1 MTVWGYMPLPVARSA
16 CVVVA
21 GVCRPSASQ
30 LLEWLAEGLAD
41 SGFHAPP
48 HRLLN
53 AASNTNEAFLSAL
66 GCHWW
71 NPEPLP
77 DGCFSTSAAVTAQ
90 AEIGGLLDQLED
102 ADGDI
107 LLQDA
112 SLARLGPLWLEELKA
127 RFEPVVIVRVLG
139 RADVAFQALLSDLG
153 GAESPPT
160 VGRARSDLLWLHC
173 NLELERWTR
182 GQLRLVLA
190 YDELAQSPQE
200 GGRRLHLALEQAL
213 GRTLSALDAPA
224 LPKAPTA
231 AEPLPSDRDR
241 VLERIYQALNAPV
254 EDEDARGYLEAA
266 WDQLQV
272 RVPAPHQAFDASAD
286 VNLFHEAR
294 LQRFV
299 SLCEYLPQFPNVSS
313 MRRVADRVVRRVW
326 HRRRPRPADPPFLF
340 ISGNPAARSHLY
352 RVRNPIEGLRRLGAP
367 ACWMSAKM
375 VGRCDLKRINARCVI
390 LHRCAGDETIDVLIH
405 WCRRRGIPIGY
416 DIDDLIFDAEIMRE
430 GAIHFIANLPEP
442 EREAWLENANGH
454 RRLMAV
460 ADFCLTPT
468 EALAEHARRVNPQ
481 VRVVE
486 NGFSAEVLALSELWR
501 SRGLRSGGPRVG
513 YASGTATHEADFATI
528 AQPLAQALKRQPN
541 LGFTLVGSLDLAPYE
556 DLLPAAQL
564 ERRPLVEHVNLAHE
578 LARFDIN
585 LIPLQSAN
593 PFCDA
598 KSPLKYFE
606 AALVGVPTVAVANPT
621 YTELIRHGE
630 NGLLA
635 HSEDEWA
642 AHISSLANNADLR
655 ARLGAQA
662 RQECVARFH
671 ADRLAEKY
679 LRLPV

>member
-1 MTVWGYMPLPVARSA
+1 MTEAQSA
-16 CVVVA
+16 CILVA
-21 GVCRPSASQ
+21 GDAGASSSPLAQ
-30 LLEWLAEGLAD
+30 WLVGL
-41 SGFHAPP
+41 GFHSPSLGQSRDAL
-48 HRLLN
+48 RIN
-53 AASNTNEAFLSAL
+53 GDFLATL

-71 NPEPLP
+71 DPEPLP
-77 DGCFSTSAAVTAQ
+77 DGCFSNSAAVEAQ
-90 AEIGGLLDQLED
+90 AEIGTLLDQMAD
-102 ADGDI
+102 ADGDV

-112 SLARLGPLWLEELKA
+112 PLARLGPLWLEALKA
-127 RFEPVVIVRVLG
+127 RFEPVVIVRVLS
-139 RADVAFQALLSDLG
+139 RADAAFRALSPGAWGD
-153 GAESPPT
+153 AESPSIAC
-160 VGRARSDLLWLHC
+160 RAHSDLLWLHC

-182 GQLRLVLA
+182 GEQRLLLTC
-190 YDELAQSPQE
+190 DELAQSPQE
-200 GGRRLHLALEQAL
+200 GGHRLLLALEQAL
-213 GRTLSALDAPA
+213 GRALPALDAPV
-224 LPKAPTA
+224 LRKVPIA

-241 VLERIYQALNAPV
+241 ALECIYQALSAPAG
-254 EDEDARGYLEAA
+254 DQDAKDCLEAA
-266 WDQLQV
+266 RGQLQV
-272 RVPAPHQAFDASAD
+272 RVPAPHQVFDTSAD

-299 SLCEYLPQFPNVSS
+299 SLCEYLPEFPGVSS
-313 MRRVADRVVRRVW
+313 VRRVSDRIVRRVW
-326 HRRRPRPADPPFLF
+326 RRGGPRPADPPFLF

-375 VGRCDLKRINARCVI
+375 LGRCDVNRINARCVI
-390 LHRCAGDETIDVLIH
+390 LHRCAGDEAIDALIH
-405 WCRRRGIPIGY
+405 WCRRRGMPIGY
-416 DIDDLIFDAEIMRE
+416 DIDDLIFDAEIMGE
-430 GAIHFIANLPEP
+430 GAIHFIANLAEP

-454 RRLMAV
+454 RHLMAA

-486 NGFSAEVLALSELWR
+486 NGFSAEVLALSDLWR
-501 SRGLRSGGPRVG
+501 SRGIRNRGPRAG
-513 YASGTATHEADFATI
+513 YASGTDTHEADFATI
-528 AQPLAQALKRQPN
+528 ARPLAQALKRQPN

-564 ERRPLVEHVNLAHE
+564 ERRPLVEHFNLAHE

-585 LIPLQSAN
+585 FVPLQSAN

-606 AALVGVPTVAVANPT
+606 AALVGVPSVAVANPT
-621 YTELIRHGE
+621 YKELIRHGE

-642 AHISSLANNADLR
+642 AHITLLANNADLR
-655 ARLGAQA
+655 AHLGAQA

>member
-1 MTVWGYMPLPVARSA
+1 MTAGRPA

-21 GVCRPSASQ
+21 GDCGSGISQ
-30 LLEWLAEGLAD
+30 LAEWLAEGLANA
-41 SGFHAPP
+41 GFNAPFLHSP
-48 HRLLN
+48 N
-53 AASNTNEAFLSAL
+53 AASNINGAFLAAVD
-66 GCHWW
+66 
-71 NPEPLP
+71 NPRFDPEPLP
-77 DGCFSTSAAVTAQ
+77 DGCFWAKAAVAAQ
-90 AEIGGLLDQLED
+90 AEIGALLDQWAE
-102 ADGDI
+102 AGRNI

-112 SLARLGPLWLEELKA
+112 ALSRLGPLWLEELKA
-127 RFEPVVIVRVLG
+127 RFEPVVIVRVLS
-139 RADVAFQALLSDLG
+139 RADAALQALSQGVWEDV
-153 GAESPPT
+153 AQSPAIT
-160 VGRARSDLLWLHC
+160 CRAHSDLLWLHC
-173 NLELERWTR
+173 NLELKRWTHGER
-182 GQLRLVLA
+182 RLLVA
-190 YDELAQSPQE
+190 CDEFAQSPDE
-200 GGRRLHLALEQAL
+200 AGRRLFLALEQAL
-213 GRTLSALDAPA
+213 GCALPALDAPA
-224 LPKAPTA
+224 LPEVQTA

-241 VLERIYQALNAPV
+241 VVERIYQALSAPA
-254 EDEDARGYLEAA
+254 EDPEAKDCLEAA
-266 WDQLQV
+266 WAQLQM
-272 RVPAPHQAFDASAD
+272 RVPAPHQTLDPSVD
-286 VNLFHEAR
+286 VDLLHEAR

-313 MRRVADRVVRRVW
+313 MRRVADQVVRRVW
-326 HRRRPRPADPPFLF
+326 RRHKPWSADTPFLF

-352 RVRNPIEGLRRLGAP
+352 RVSNPIKGLHRLGAP

-375 VGRCDLKRINARCVI
+375 LGRCDLKHIDARCVI
-390 LHRCAGDETIDVLIH
+390 LHRCAGDEAIDALIH
-405 WCRRRGIPIGY
+405 SCRRLGVPIGY

-442 EREAWLENANGH
+442 ERDAWFESARGH
-454 RRLMAV
+454 WRLMAA

-468 EALAEHARRVNPQ
+468 KALAEHARHVNPQ

-486 NGFSAEVLALSELWR
+486 NGFSAEVLALSDLWR
-501 SRGLRSGGPRVG
+501 SRGLRNPGPRVG

-556 DLLPAAQL
+556 ALLPAAQL

-630 NGLLA
+630 NGMLA

-655 ARLGAQA
+655 ARQGEQA
-662 RQECVARFH
+662 RRECVARFH

>member
-1 MTVWGYMPLPVARSA
+1 MTEAQSA
-16 CVVVA
+16 CVLVA
-21 GVCRPSASQ
+21 EDAGGGSSPLAQ
-30 LLEWLAEGLAD
+30 WLAGL
-41 SGFHAPP
+41 GFHGPS
-48 HRLLN
+48 LGQ
-53 AASNTNEAFLSAL
+53 SNEALRINRDFLATL
-66 GCHWW
+66 GLRWW
-71 NPEPLP
+71 DPEPLP
-77 DGCFSTSAAVTAQ
+77 DGCFSNSAAAGAQ
-90 AEIGGLLDQLED
+90 AEIGALLDQLVD
-102 ADGDI
+102 AGGDV

-112 SLARLGPLWLEELKA
+112 PLARLGPLWLEELKA
-127 RFEPVVIVRVLG
+127 RFEPVVIVRVLS
-139 RADVAFQALLSDLG
+139 RADASFQALSSDLG

-160 VGRARSDLLWLHC
+160 AGRARSDLLWLHC

-182 GQLRLVLA
+182 GELRLLLA
-190 YDELAQSPQE
+190 YDELAQSPDE
-200 GGRRLHLALEQAL
+200 VGRRLLLALEQAL
-213 GRTLSALDAPA
+213 GCALPALDAPA

-241 VLERIYQALNAPV
+241 VLERIYQALSAPA
-254 EDEDARGYLEAA
+254 EDQDAKDCLEAA

-272 RVPAPHQAFDASAD
+272 RVPARHQAFDPTVD
-286 VNLFHEAR
+286 VDLFYEAR
-294 LQRFV
+294 QQRFV
-299 SLCEYLPQFPNVSS
+299 SLCEYLPQFPKVSPV
-313 MRRVADRVVRRVW
+313 RRAADRIVRRVW
-326 HRRRPRPADPPFLF
+326 RRRRPRPADLPFLF

-375 VGRCDLKRINARCVI
+375 LGRCDIDRIDARCVI
-390 LHRCAGDETIDVLIH
+390 LHRCAEDEAIDALIH
-405 WCRRRGIPIGY
+405 RCRRVGMPIGY
-416 DIDDLIFDAEIMRE
+416 DIDDLIFDAEIMGE

-442 EREAWLENANGH
+442 ERDAWLESANGH
-454 RRLMAV
+454 RRLMAA

-468 EALAEHARRVNPQ
+468 QVLAEHAGRVNPQ

-486 NGFSAEVLALSELWR
+486 NGFSPEVLALSDLW
-501 SRGLRSGGPRVG
+501 SGRGLRSGGPRVG

-556 DLLPAAQL
+556 ALLPVAQL

-606 AALVGVPTVAVANPT
+606 AALVGVPSVAVANPT

-642 AHISSLANNADLR
+642 AHITLLANNADER
-655 ARLGAQA
+655 ARQGEQA

-679 LRLPV
+679 LQLPV